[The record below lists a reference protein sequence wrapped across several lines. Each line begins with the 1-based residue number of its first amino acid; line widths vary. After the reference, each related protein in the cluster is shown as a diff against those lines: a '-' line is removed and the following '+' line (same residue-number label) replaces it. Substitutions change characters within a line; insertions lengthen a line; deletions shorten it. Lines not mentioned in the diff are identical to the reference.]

1 MREKHRGKAREER
14 GYRDSQGKAGKV
26 RRKKGEGVLRTPVD
40 AGATQTPGLFH
51 KQGEASLGFA
61 QRGGVPKQP
70 KEATV
75 AKQASKGQRQKKT
88 EGTLSEEVRQN
99 GERQSVR
106 QKGRQRNKGRRAG
119 EKWKRS
125 RKLSEVGA
133 RSRARK
139 GLDLQGKK
147 AKKAMYVRR
156 SLNVTLKRYAERARS
171 GASLMSSSSAM
182 SRSPTGQKAGV
193 DRMRRKTEEALE
205 RRKPIRET
213 KGRKKGGTIRQIPVG
228 VNTKR
233 GQYRVG
239 KWFRNGV
246 RSGRQSTSEG
256 SGKALRVERAALVGR
271 RSPTPKGGAEVV
283 GTQRKGSNRKQRKS
297 PKNRRNQKS
306 KPSDRRDQPKQMAK

>member
-40 AGATQTPGLFH
+40 AGATQTP
-51 KQGEASLGFA
+51 LGV
-61 QRGGVPKQP
+61 RRVGVP

-75 AKQASKGQRQKKT
+75 AKQAAKGQKKT

-125 RKLSEVGA
+125 RKLSEGGA

-139 GLDLQGKK
+139 GLGLQGKK

-156 SLNVTLKRYAERARS
+156 SLNVTLKKERARS
-171 GASLMSSSSAM
+171 GASLMSSASAM
-182 SRSPTGQKAGV
+182 SRSQTGQKAGV

-283 GTQRKGSNRKQRKS
+283 GTQRKGSNRKQRKL
-297 PKNRRNQKS
+297 PENRRNQKS